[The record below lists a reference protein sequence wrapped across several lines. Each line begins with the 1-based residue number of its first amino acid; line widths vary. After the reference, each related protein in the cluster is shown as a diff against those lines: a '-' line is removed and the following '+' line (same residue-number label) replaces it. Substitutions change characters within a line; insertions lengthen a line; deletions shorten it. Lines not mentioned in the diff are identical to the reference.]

1 MMYVESLKLRHSSV
15 YSVHTLLYYFQ
26 YYDASAEERKR
37 KIYANFNEYAQIKDK

>member
-26 YYDASAEERKR
+26 YYDASAEEKE
-37 KIYANFNEYAQIKDK
+37 KFMPICNEYAQVKDK